1 MKRIVI
7 ATVSALLV
15 SVSALAQPGIIAGLT
30 SSSTSVKDMEDVKAL
45 NTYHAGLTCK
55 VDLGLGFAV
64 QPSIIYQVK
73 GANIGDINKDT
84 QKEDFQLKTGFVEVP
99 VQLQWGPDL
108 LAFRPYLFA
117 EPFIGYQVSSD
128 DEALGN
134 IQNSESIKQWA
145 EQAKTKLEYG
155 IGLGVGI
162 EVVKHVQLSAQY
174 FSNFGNLFTPQEDA
188 TGTETTGT
196 APVADTYKEAISN
209 GVKNFQG
216 IKVSLAFI
224 F

>member
-30 SSSTSVKDMEDVKAL
+30 SSSTGVKDMEDVKAL

-73 GANIGDINKDT
+73 GANLGDINKDT

-99 VQLQWGPDL
+99 VQIQWGPDL

-128 DEALGN
+128 DEMLGSG
-134 IQNSESIKQWA
+134 QSGAFKEWA
-145 EQAKTKLEYG
+145 DQAKTKLEYG
-155 IGLGVGI
+155 IGLGAGI

-196 APVADTYKEAISN
+196 APVAETYKEAISN